1 MTRQAKSTGASKGGD
16 QQLDYEA
23 LIEANGAN
31 VEAFTKATEAM
42 VKGFAELN
50 QEMMTFSQRRFEEN
64 MNRSM
69 ALMHCKNVEEA
80 FQVQC
85 DFIKS
90 ATQQYLEESNQLM
103 TMMAKL
109 TKESWSPVEDR
120 TKQALHEVTP
130 E

>member
-1 MTRQAKSTGASKGGD
+1 MTRQSKSPGASKGGD
-16 QQLDYEA
+16 ENVDYEA

-42 VKGFAELN
+42 VKGFSELN
-50 QEMMTFSQRRFEEN
+50 QEMVSFSQRRFEEN

-69 ALMHCKNVEEA
+69 ALMHCKNLEEA

-120 TKQALHEVTP
+120 TKKALHEVTP
-130 E
+130 Q